1 MICKTVTGKGFRG
14 CVNYVYDKVLEGKGE
29 IIASNDITIDDKKYA
44 IREMIDQASTY
55 EDSRS
60 TGKFVW
66 HTSIAFPKNEMVNDE
81 LMKNVAMDYIEKM
94 NLDKS
99 QYMVVKHLDTEHR
112 HFHIVANR
120 INSESKLVSDSYTK
134 NRDYTFSRE
143 MEAKYNLEKMEIK
156 QSALNTDSYKNK
168 ADKQKID
175 IRNDVKESIASATSK
190 EEFIAQLKGKNIEV
204 TERGKEFKFKKTD
217 IESGKSYDYRGTTID
232 KNYSKENINSLLNE
246 NAAELAHQN
255 KNEITK

>member
-1 MICKTVTGKGFRG
+1 MICKTVTGKGFKG
-14 CVNYVYDKVLEGKGE
+14 CVNYVYDKVIEGKGE
-29 IIASNDITIDDKKYA
+29 IIASKDVSIDEKKYA
-44 IREMIDQASTY
+44 IREMIEQAKTY

-66 HTSIAFPKNEMVNDE
+66 HPSIAFPKNEMVNDE

-94 NLDKS
+94 QLDKS
-99 QYMVVKHLDTEHR
+99 QYMVIKHTDTEHK

-143 MEAKYNLEKMEIK
+143 MEVKYNLEKMEVKDGEI
-156 QSALNTDSYKNK
+156 NTDSYKNK

-175 IRNDVKESIASATSK
+175 IKNDVKEGMASSVSK
-190 EEFIAQLKGKNIEV
+190 EDFIKKLKEKNIEV
-204 TERGKEFKFKKTD
+204 TERGKEYKFKKTD
-217 IESGKSYDYRGTTID
+217 VESGKSYDFRGTTID
-232 KNYSKENINSLLNE
+232 KNYSKENINNLINE
-246 NAAELAHQN
+246 NALEQGHQN
-255 KNEITK
+255 KNEFSK

>member
-1 MICKTVTGKGFRG
+1 MICKTITGKGFRG
-14 CVNYVYDKVLEGKGE
+14 CVNYVYDKVMEGKGE
-29 IIASNDITIDDKKYA
+29 ILASNDLTIDEKKYA

-55 EDSRS
+55 NDSRT

-66 HTSIAFPKNEMVNDE
+66 HTSIAFPKSELVDDD

-99 QYMVVKHLDTEHR
+99 QYMVVKHTDTEHK

-143 MEAKYNLEKMEIK
+143 MEAKYNLEKMEVK
-156 QSALNTDSYKNK
+156 GSAINTESFKNK

-175 IRNDVKESIASATSK
+175 IKNDVKSALATSTTK
-190 EEFIAQLKGKNIEV
+190 QEFIANLKDKKIEV
-204 TERGKEFKFKKTD
+204 SERGKEFKFKKTD
-217 IESGKSYDYRGTTID
+217 VESGKSYDYRGTTLD
-232 KNYSKENINSLLNE
+232 KNYSKENIQNTINE
-246 NAAELAHQN
+246 NAAAHTLEN
-255 KNEITK
+255 KNELTK